1 MNLTLLEENNPLL
14 LEDSEEWNFR
24 IDGSPEELISELSKF
39 MAANGG
45 VGLAAPQVGI
55 KKRIF
60 IMGNF
65 TKLIACI
72 NPKIISLSE
81 ERESDLEGCLSF
93 PELFM
98 KVKRPISCNVQY
110 QTITGEVIE
119 RELTGLES
127 RVFLHEYDHLLGIT
141 FDQRVGNLSFK
152 MAKDKRKKEEKKA
165 ERKTSKQFPST

>member
-1 MNLTLLEENNPLL
+1 M
-14 LEDSEEWNFR
+14 
-24 IDGSPEELISELSKF
+24 
-39 MAANGG
+39 
-45 VGLAAPQVGI
+45 
-55 KKRIF
+55 
-60 IMGNF
+60 
-65 TKLIACI
+65 
-72 NPKIISLSE
+72 PKIVSLSE

-98 KVKRPISCNVQY
+98 KVKRPTSCNVQY

-152 MAKDKRKKEEKKA
+152 MAKDKRKKEEKRA